1 MMQGPWF
8 QEARYRHKDVEL
20 IADHDCSYLQSV
32 IEKASAVHAR
42 CFNFA
47 LPGSM
52 ASDMCMVSKAI
63 FQGDHKPRIIVLG
76 LSPRDLVDNTFQCAA
91 SSKHFQFMARAVNT
105 DGLDDLMVPQW
116 WLRPKFWFHQVSYF
130 NRHARD
136 FQTISSETVHQELAS
151 CLDPVLNRLPPSPLD
166 VVQEQ
171 DRRFALFKDELQRG
185 IWIAHPGA
193 PWYYN
198 ESASD
203 CHRRLRKPDKEM
215 LANQGKWLELTL
227 DYCKQEGITPIIL
240 NMPVSDEAR
249 QNMHPGIYPMHMA
262 MLQSLANR
270 WSCSLID
277 ANTTGSYSKRDFTD
291 WAHLS
296 DTGGQKLLDLIGER
310 IATDSSLLAKLPKRD
325 AIATKTSPS
334 I

>member
-1 MMQGPWF
+1 
-8 QEARYRHKDVEL
+8 
-20 IADHDCSYLQSV
+20 
-32 IEKASAVHAR
+32 
-42 CFNFA
+42 
-47 LPGSM
+47 
-52 ASDMCMVSKAI
+52 
-63 FQGDHKPRIIVLG
+63 
-76 LSPRDLVDNTFQCAA
+76 
-91 SSKHFQFMARAVNT
+91 
-105 DGLDDLMVPQW
+105 
-116 WLRPKFWFHQVSYF
+116 
-130 NRHARD
+130 
-136 FQTISSETVHQELAS
+136 
-151 CLDPVLNRLPPSPLD
+151 
-166 VVQEQ
+166 
-171 DRRFALFKDELQRG
+171 
-185 IWIAHPGA
+185 
-193 PWYYN
+193 
-198 ESASD
+198 
-203 CHRRLRKPDKEM
+203 
-215 LANQGKWLELTL
+215 L